1 MKTILYFAVL
11 VCPLI
16 FFTNVTRNPY
26 IIQGTILYI
35 SLLFIF
41 SVFLINSFKKNKII
55 FYKTDIDIPI
65 LIFLGIT
72 VFSFALALFAHYE
85 VPGFGKIPG
94 YFTAIWSEG
103 LRNNLYIII
112 NCVLAYYVAVNLIRD
127 EKTIKTVLFLA
138 YLVAF
143 ISSTYG
149 VMQYFGIEPIW
160 EKTVNPYGI
169 KRCVSTFGNPVF
181 ISSFLVLMIPLS
193 FASFIFTKSAY
204 EKFLYVLLMID
215 MILALLCTMAR
226 SSWLGV
232 SVSFVIVASMFREKI
247 VTAKKWF
254 LGIML
259 VLILAM
265 FVPSDWHGETKP
277 FGFYVINRVSS
288 IFSIEKSDDAAY
300 QRFLIW
306 ASAWDIAK
314 QNPVFGSGWGLFE
327 MLYPFY
333 QQRYLIHPKLTQ
345 RTHANNAHN
354 IVLENLS
361 QMGIVGL
368 GIFLWF
374 IFCIIKFGMH
384 QVKNQSGDF
393 QKTLAVGIFAGI
405 IGMLVDNIINVTF
418 YFVIPG
424 FFFWLLVGILAGL
437 GASAKKVVEHNF
449 KTRTISAVFIL
460 LSAGLII
467 RYIVIFI
474 AEKSYFSGFKLAKN
488 SNAPIE
494 QAIPFLE
501 KAHRLNRMEVN
512 NNYELGNAYARKAA
526 MFKSM
531 NDIERTDEYQRK
543 SLWAYGEAKAANPG
557 YDELYFNSATM
568 QTQRK
573 EYDESVDNYRKAI
586 FINPFSLEA
595 VMGLGNVYLFSKE
608 YERARHIYR
617 RAVRINPLNKDI
629 WNNLGYVNMRLNR
642 VDEAAEC
649 YKKALNIDPDFELA
663 KKNLYNIM
671 RNVKQ

>member
-1 MKTILYFAVL
+1 MKNILYIAVL
-11 VCPLI
+11 VCPLV

-35 SLLFIF
+35 SLLLIF
-41 SVFLINSFKKNKII
+41 AIFLVNSFKKGRLT
-55 FYKTDIDIPI
+55 FYRTDLDIPI
-65 LIFLGIT
+65 LVFLGIT
-72 VFSFALALFAHYE
+72 VFSFILAFFVHYE

-112 NCVLAYYVAVNLIRD
+112 NCILAYYIAVNLIRD
-127 EKTIKTVLFLA
+127 EKTIKIVLFLS

-143 ISSTYG
+143 IASTYA
-149 VMQYFGIEPIW
+149 VMQYFDIEPIW
-160 EKTVNPYGI
+160 DKIVNPYGI

-193 FASFIFTKSAY
+193 FASFIFTRSSY
-204 EKFLYVLLMID
+204 EKFLYIVLIAD
-215 MILALLCTMAR
+215 MVLALFCTMAR
-226 SSWLGV
+226 SSWLGLGV
-232 SVSFVIVASMFREKI
+232 AFVIVAYMFREKI
-247 VTAKKWF
+247 LAAKKWL

-259 VLILAM
+259 ILILVM
-265 FVPSDWHGETKP
+265 FIPASWHGKTKP
-277 FGFYVINRVSS
+277 FGSYVFNRVSS
-288 IFSIEKSDDAAY
+288 IFSIEKSGAAAY

-361 QMGIVGL
+361 QMGIAGL

-374 IFCIIKFGMH
+374 IFCIIKFGIH
-384 QVKNQSGDF
+384 QLKNQRGDF
-393 QKTLAVGIFAGI
+393 QKVLAVGIFAGL

-424 FFFWLLVGILAGL
+424 FFFWLLIGILAGL
-437 GASAKKVVEHNF
+437 GSSGKKVIEHNL
-449 KTRTISAVFIL
+449 KTKIISMVFIL
-460 LSAGLII
+460 LSAVLIV
-467 RYIVIFI
+467 RYTVIFFS
-474 AEKSYFSGFKLAKN
+474 EKNYFTGFKLSKRHN
-488 SNAPIE
+488 VSID

-501 KAHRLNRMEVN
+501 KAHRLRRLEVN

-526 MFKSM
+526 MFKSINAFKQM
-531 NDIERTDEYQRK
+531 DEYQKK
-543 SLWAYGEAKAANPG
+543 SLWAYTEAKAANPG

-568 QTQRK
+568 HAQRE
-573 EYDESVDNYRKAI
+573 EYADAMDNYKKAI

-595 VMGLGNVYLFSKE
+595 VMGLGNVYLFTKE
-608 YERARHIYR
+608 YEKARHIYR
-617 RAVRINPLNKDI
+617 RAVYISPLNKDI

-642 VDEAAEC
+642 ASEAVEC
-649 YKKALNIDPDFELA
+649 YKKALSIDPDFELA
-663 KKNLYNIM
+663 KKNLHNIM
-671 RNVKQ
+671 RGVK